1 MSVEVRVMTKK
12 TLIRELSGRTG
23 LTERQISKVLTE
35 LRSLTNKRTSKSANG
50 RNGTVHIVSGYQG
63 LKLRFTKKEA
73 LASVH
78 RRPTFAELIS
88 ELEKD

>member
-1 MSVEVRVMTKK
+1 MTKK
-12 TLIRELSGRTG
+12 ALVRELSGRTG
-23 LTERQISKVLTE
+23 LTEKQITKVLTE
-35 LRSLTNKRTSKSANG
+35 LRSLTNKSTSKTSNG
-50 RNGTVHIVSGYQG
+50 KVHVISGYQG
-63 LKLRFTKKEA
+63 VKLRFTKKEA